1 MQSWQFLLLN
11 IYCKYRSIRNEAENG
26 PFKNVLVYGGSPG
39 LVVMGGDLCS
49 KGRAFES
56 QHYLLDGHIFTFI
69 YCKNSSV
76 C

>member
-1 MQSWQFLLLN
+1 MMRQLVFTIDIKIGITLSS
-11 IYCKYRSIRNEAENG
+11 KSVRNS
-26 PFKNVLVYGGSPG
+26 GGSPG